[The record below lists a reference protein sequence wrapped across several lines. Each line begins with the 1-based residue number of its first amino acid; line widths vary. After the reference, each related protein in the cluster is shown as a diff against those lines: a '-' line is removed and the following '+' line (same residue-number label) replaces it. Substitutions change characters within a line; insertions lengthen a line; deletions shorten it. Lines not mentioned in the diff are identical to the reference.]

1 MSETQKELI
10 TKEQVTEIVELQ
22 ITLNNNTCGIG
33 WEETRTTD
41 KGRKLDFMLAFILE
55 VSEAIESTPW
65 KWWKSIDVKPDY
77 NNIKIELVDALHFLI
92 SDMLLVVDKEK
103 VIEILHTSLNL
114 PSPDYGDEITIK
126 DALKVTLMY
135 ANADQNYMFLQRNVD
150 VMKVQQYLTSG
161 ITSEYNEEEASLR
174 ESLLRVFNDMVM
186 AKSNIISGFM
196 DALNLIP
203 GFTKSDLYRLYI
215 GKNVLNQFR
224 QDNGYKE
231 NTYIKTWNGDEDN
244 VAMYEMMAKHENIN
258 STVLYELLT
267 VIYTDVVKNLG

>member
-1 MSETQKELI
+1 MSEIQKELI

-22 ITLNNNTCGIG
+22 ITLNNNTCGMG

-65 KWWKSIDVKPDY
+65 KWWKSIDAKPDY

-103 VIEILHTSLNL
+103 VIELLYTSLNL
-114 PSPDYGDEITIK
+114 PSPDYGNEITVK
-126 DALKVTLMY
+126 DALEVTLMY
-135 ANADQNYMFLQRNVD
+135 ANADKNYMFLQRNID
-150 VMKVQQYLTSG
+150 VNRIHQYLTSD
-161 ITSEYNEEEASLR
+161 TDVEYGEEETILR
-174 ESLLRVFNDMVM
+174 ESMVSVMNDMIM
-186 AKSNIISGFM
+186 AKSNILSGFM

-203 GFTKSDLYRLYI
+203 DFTKNDLYRLYI

-267 VIYTDVVKNLG
+267 VTYADVVENLD